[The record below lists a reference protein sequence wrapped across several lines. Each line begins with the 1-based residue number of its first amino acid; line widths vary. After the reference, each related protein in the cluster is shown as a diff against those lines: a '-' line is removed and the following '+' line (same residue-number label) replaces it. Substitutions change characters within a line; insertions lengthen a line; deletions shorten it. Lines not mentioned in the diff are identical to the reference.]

1 MRGSSLKSIILAAA
15 VSSLTTG
22 GQAALLV
29 GPAPTGTGVQTFD
42 TLPAVTDWSTVR
54 VPATGGANT
63 TYTTA
68 AALDAAV
75 IANTVAADVNVLLPT
90 ATTSPPAQD
99 PLARWNTT
107 FHWLQTRPTGSDYAI
122 LMVTLQNNSG
132 ASQTQLTISYDW
144 NQGNNIPV
152 NEDIP
157 GHRVF
162 FSLDG
167 SAGSWVLIPELST
180 YNNSSTAQSLA
191 ATLNLGTWAQG
202 SLMYII
208 WIDDNGPGGL
218 TDPMEGGYTI
228 DNFTAIP
235 GGPMVPVVTIDPT
248 NSVVGERGTITLNV
262 AATGAT
268 SFKWFHG
275 ATELANGTTCVLGN
289 NRVVS
294 GATGSALTI
303 QNVQL
308 TDAGTYHAQAINIA
322 GTDDS
327 ANATLTVHA
336 DTNAPSIL
344 LVYPGANPNEI
355 IVVLS
360 EPLSDQ
366 CATRGTGEVS
376 DVNNWDLADVGGAG
390 LAPTDF
396 TNATFEGATVL
407 GFMCFTPHD
416 PNLPLRVATTVPMH
430 DTSAAQ
436 NVLTQG
442 TYRVVTQLAPL
453 SQMWTYDDQDIDP
466 GPNWF
471 ATDPGLAYPSGP
483 GPFDAK
489 RDGGILHANGLD
501 DCRANTL
508 YALGPVGTCLGLQS
522 PVTGTNLIT
531 SYFWTHFT
539 YAGNSHNEDLLL
551 LGKFDDGGVVYLN
564 GVEVARVRMPDA
576 PTPITHTT
584 FSTGPTVGD
593 GDLRDTILLTQPPEI
608 KVGDNLLATSLHQV
622 VLTSSD
628 LTMGFQIFS
637 VEPTSRVKVR
647 LAFSGANRV
656 ISWTPNTGRLE
667 YKNNLN
673 DPTWTVLSTS
683 NPFTDTASQSHRFYR
698 VYVLP

>member
-1 MRGSSLKSIILAAA
+1 M
-15 VSSLTTG
+15 SSLTAG

-42 TLPAVTDWSTVR
+42 ALPAVSDWSTVR
-54 VPATGGANT
+54 VPLTGGANT

-75 IANTVAADVNVLLPT
+75 IANTVAANVNVVLNMS
-90 ATTSPPAQD
+90 ATVPVSQNE
-99 PLARWNTT
+99 LARWNSTGL
-107 FHWLQTRPTGSDYAI
+107 WLQTRPTIVDYAI
-122 LMVTLQNNSG
+122 LMVTLQNDTGGN
-132 ASQTQLTISYDW
+132 QTQLTVSYDW

-162 FSLDG
+162 FSMDG
-167 SAGSWVLIPELST
+167 SANSWVLIPEFST
-180 YNNSSTAQSLA
+180 FTTSSTAQGLS
-191 ATLNLGTWAQG
+191 ATLNLGAWAQG

-208 WIDDNGPGGL
+208 WVDDNGPGGQ
-218 TDPMEGGYTI
+218 TDPMEGGYSI

-235 GGPMVPVVTIDPT
+235 GPPMMPTINTSPT
-248 NSVVGERGTITLNV
+248 NTTAGERGTVTFTV
-262 AATGAT
+262 SASGAT
-268 SFKWFHG
+268 SYKWFHG

-308 TDAGTYHAQAINIA
+308 TDAGQYHAQAINIA
-322 GTDDS
+322 GMANS
-327 ANATLTVHA
+327 GNATLTVNA

-344 LVYPGANPNEI
+344 LVYPGANLNEI

-360 EPLSDQ
+360 EPLNDS
-366 CATRGTGEVS
+366 CLPIGLGGAVS
-376 DVNNWDLADVGGAG
+376 DTGNWLIEDVGGGG
-390 LAPTDF
+390 LGAINF
-396 TNATFEGATVL
+396 TNTTLAGATVL
-407 GFMCFTPHD
+407 GFICQNAHVPT
-416 PNLPLRVATTVPMH
+416 LPLKVTLFTTDLF

-442 TYRVVTQLAPL
+442 TYRVVTELVPL
-453 SQMWTYDDQDIDP
+453 SAMWTYNDQDIDP
-466 GPNWF
+466 GANWF

-501 DCRANTL
+501 DCRANTF
-508 YALGPVGTCLGLQS
+508 YSLGAVGTCLGLQS
-522 PVTGTNLIT
+522 PVTGTNLIS
-531 SYFWTHFT
+531 SYFWTHFN
-539 YAGNSHNEDLLL
+539 YAGNSRNEDLLL

-564 GVEVARVRMPDA
+564 GVEVARVRMPAA
-576 PTPITHTT
+576 PAPITHTT
-584 FSTGPTVGD
+584 FSTGPTVND
-593 GDLRDTILLTQPPEI
+593 GDLRDVILLPQPAEI
-608 KVGDNLLATSLHQV
+608 KVGDNLLATSLHQAN
-622 VLTSSD
+622 LTSSD
-628 LTMGFQIFS
+628 LTMGFQVFS
-637 VEPTSRVKVR
+637 VEPTSTVKVR

-656 ISWTPNTGRLE
+656 LSWTPRIGRLE
-667 YKNNLN
+667 VKNNLN
-673 DPTWTVLSTS
+673 DPTWTVLGTA